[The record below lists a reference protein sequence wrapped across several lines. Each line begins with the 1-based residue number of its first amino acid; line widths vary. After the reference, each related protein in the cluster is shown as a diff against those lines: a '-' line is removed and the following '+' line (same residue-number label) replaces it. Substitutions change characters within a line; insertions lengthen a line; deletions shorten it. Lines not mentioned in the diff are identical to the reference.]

1 MNSPQNSKSRL
12 ARSFLDVSSEL
23 LKTDEPETFL
33 AHLGWHRAFDWEDL
47 YKSTRVLIFAEAGA
61 GKTHECRAE
70 QSARWDT
77 GEPAFFVELAELAR
91 NNLCDLLGPDEQ
103 VRFDAWKSTSTGTAT
118 FFLDSVDELKLTQGS
133 FETALK
139 RLAKELGGK
148 LGQTRIVITTRPVS
162 VDRALIEQHLTVPQE
177 KEDLPSEEAFADIA
191 MNRPRTPKSDQHA
204 APTIRHVALMP
215 LSNEQISEMAVLQGV
230 TDVDAL
236 LNGIRQR
243 NAEEF
248 ARRPQDLIDLCTDW
262 KDHHRIRTHN
272 EQVEYNITIKLKPR
286 TSTEGRE
293 KELVAL
299 TAEKAWEGASR
310 MALAALL
317 TRKLTLRHSAEAD
330 SNNEL
335 GAALD
340 PAKIL
345 TDWSK
350 DERTTLLE
358 RALFGFASY
367 GRVRFH
373 HRSVIEFLAAK
384 RLQQRIDKGMGI
396 RAVKRLL
403 FAENAQGVRVVKP
416 TMRPVAAWLAATQP
430 AIFSEVRDREPEVLL
445 NHADPESLPAD
456 RRVDALRAYVEKHGQ
471 GKWRGLHVPRIQ
483 VHRFA
488 SNELGPEVLRAWKS
502 GIENP
507 EVRALLLEIIEAGP
521 IQAGADIA
529 HATVL
534 SHISEHEERIHALDA
549 LVQLADPRLDEVTNA
564 MVMENKIWTNRLLT
578 SCIPRLFPDHIR
590 VDRLSTLLA
599 RTTQKKNEVNWL
611 SYQWI
616 PLIAAR
622 PISISLLEALRHEL
636 MQLVSDGINWKEH
649 HRHIR
654 SPRQHLVTPLAA
666 ICLRQIKASQFT
678 PKVVESSALALRLC
692 KNDHRARDEDPV
704 SALRQALANAP
715 AHVRSMTFWESD
727 AFNQRCGSGEPKD
740 NAWGRFFDAHES
752 GVFCLNPQQ
761 DLSWVLANLADPT
774 GPMAKRAVMLE
785 AALYC
790 IRHPVNEWRPAVQA
804 LKNHVLDAPELM
816 AAIDVYLK
824 PASVKAADRHFQIRD
839 QKRKQQEERREAKN
853 RASWVLLYRQVA
865 NEPEKAFAPDQAEHT
880 AWALWE
886 AMRMSDHQ
894 HGSSSWTRDFI
905 EKYFGKQAADQLRT
919 AMCGTWRKERPTLR
933 SERPASEEN
942 QFPMVWDMGL
952 ASIAA
957 EAEDVNWAAKLSA
970 DEAKLAARYAPIE
983 LNDFP
988 PWLESLAK
996 CHPESVES
1004 VLWPELASDLDEIA
1018 TNNVHRVF
1026 LQSVLRATKTVAGL
1040 FLPKLRL
1047 WLDINHQRIRDGE
1060 DRVLVTERLRWVI
1073 EILLA
1078 HGTRQD
1084 REHISAT
1091 AKNQLDTG
1099 TDSELTQVWLPV
1111 LMQLNPA
1118 LGIDMLVKQLN
1129 AVPPTADG
1137 PGVRWVSRLFGERHF
1152 ETDIGPRLP
1161 NFTPSQL
1168 LTLVRLAERHVNPK
1182 DDIKH
1187 DGVFTPGPRD
1197 NAEDGRRALLNALL
1211 NAEGPDAWEAKFEL
1225 ANDPL
1230 FTDHHDR
1237 LVMLSRE
1244 KAAEELDTTALTETQ
1259 VVALGRTGEAPPITR
1274 DDMFALMMDRLDDM
1288 EELLLRDDS
1297 PREAWAGIT
1306 AERVM
1311 RREMTRVLRD
1321 ASRNSYTVDQEGVTA
1336 DEKET
1341 DIRLRATASMQQA
1354 VIELKLGDGRS
1365 GRDLRDTIQH
1375 QLFTRY
1381 MASETCRVGCLL
1393 VTVNADR
1400 HWDHPDSGESLD
1412 VAGLQTML
1420 TSEAERIASAMGG
1433 QICLTARVLD
1443 LRPRLATEKK
1453 TTAVT
1458 TKKPRKAKAQPAGKA

>member
-1 MNSPQNSKSRL
+1 MNEQSHPKRAI
-12 ARSFLDVSSEL
+12 ARSFLDVTNEIIKADDSAAVL
-23 LKTDEPETFL
+23 VQ
-33 AHLGWHRAFDWEDL
+33 LGWSGAFSWGELCKSPRA
-47 YKSTRVLIFAEAGA
+47 LIIAEAGT
-61 GKTHECRAE
+61 GKTHECRE
-70 QSARWDT
+70 EHRSQWVK
-77 GEPAFFVELAELAR
+77 GESAFFIELAVLAT
-91 NNLCDLLGPDEQ
+91 NNLRDLLGPEEEE
-103 VRFDAWKSTSTGTAT
+103 RFDAWQSSPTATAT

-133 FETALK
+133 FETALG
-139 RLAKELGGK
+139 RLAKELKGR
-148 LGQTRIVITTRPVS
+148 LGRTRIVITTRPTS
-162 VDRALIEQHLTVPQE
+162 VDRALIERYLPVPTHP
-177 KEDLPSEEAFADIA
+177 EDRPNEEVFADVA
-191 MNRPRTPKSDQHA
+191 MNMRRPTKPDQGTF
-204 APTIRHVALMP
+204 PTWRYVALMP
-215 LSNEQISEMAVLQGV
+215 LSNEQIREMAVLQGV

-272 EQVEYNITIKLKPR
+272 EQVGYNIAIKLKPR
-286 TSTEGRE
+286 TNTEGRE

-310 MALAALL
+310 LALAALL

-350 DERTTLLE
+350 PEQTTLLE

-384 RLQQRIDKGMGI
+384 RLGQLIRQGMGI

-403 FAENAQGVRVVKP
+403 FADNAQGVRAVKP

-430 AIFSEVRDREPEVLL
+430 AIFSEVRNREPDVLL

-456 RRVDALRAYVEKHGQ
+456 LRVDALRAYVEKHGQ
-471 GKWRGLHVPRIQ
+471 GGWRGLHVPRIQ

-488 SNELGPEVLRAWKS
+488 SNELGTEILRAWKT
-502 GIENP
+502 GIENT
-507 EVRALLLEIIEAGP
+507 EVRELLLEIIAAVP
-521 IQAGADIA
+521 MHTGADIA
-529 HATVL
+529 YEVVL
-534 SHISEHEERIHALDA
+534 SKSAELEERIHALDA
-549 LVQLADPRLDEVTNA
+549 LINLADPRLDEVTQA
-564 MVMENKIWTNRLLT
+564 MVMDESIWTSRLLN
-578 SCIPRLFPDHIR
+578 SCIPRLFPDHIS
-590 VDRLSTLLA
+590 VERLSKLLA
-599 RTTQKKNEVNWL
+599 RTIQKKNEVNWL
-611 SYQWI
+611 NHQWI
-616 PLIAAR
+616 PLIAEKQ
-622 PISISLLEALRHEL
+622 ISLDLLEALRHEL
-636 MQLVSDGINWKEH
+636 MQLVSEGIKWEEH
-649 HRHIR
+649 CRHIR
-654 SPRQHLVTPLAA
+654 SPRPHLAIPLAA
-666 ICLRQIKASQFT
+666 ICLRQMKTSQIT
-678 PKVVESSALALRLC
+678 PKVVESSVLALRLC
-692 KNDHRARDEDPV
+692 KNDHRARDEDSV
-704 SALRQALANAP
+704 SELRQELANAP
-715 AHVRSMTFWESD
+715 PHVRSMTFWASD
-727 AFNQRCGSGEPKD
+727 AFNQRCRSGESKD
-740 NAWGRFFDAHES
+740 DAWGRFFYAHES

-804 LKNHVLDAPELM
+804 LKNHVLDAPELT
-816 AAIDVYLK
+816 AAIDDYLK
-824 PASVKAADRHFQIRD
+824 PAPVKAADRHFQIRD
-839 QKRKQQEERREAKN
+839 EKRKQQEERREAKS

-894 HGSSSWTRDFI
+894 HGSSSWNRDFV

-952 ASIAA
+952 AAIAA

-996 CHPESVES
+996 FHPQSVES
-1004 VLWPELASDLDEIA
+1004 VLWPEFASDLDEMA
-1018 TNNVHRVF
+1018 TNKAHRMF
-1026 LQSVLRATKTVAGL
+1026 LQSVFRTTKTVAGL

-1047 WLDINHQRIRDGE
+1047 WLDINHQRMRDGE
-1060 DRVLVTERLRWVI
+1060 DRVLVAERLRWVV

-1099 TDSELTQVWLPV
+1099 ANSELAHVWLPV

-1118 LGIDMLVKQLN
+1118 LGTDMLVKQLN
-1129 AVPPTADG
+1129 AVPPAVDG
-1137 PGVRWVSRLFGERHF
+1137 PGVRWVSRLFGERHS
-1152 ETDIGPRLP
+1152 ETDIGPRLS
-1161 NFTPSQL
+1161 NFTPIQL
-1168 LTLVRLAERHVNPK
+1168 LTLVRLTERHVNPK
-1182 DDIKH
+1182 NDIKH
-1187 DGVFTPGPRD
+1187 DGVFTPATRD
-1197 NAEDGRRALLNALL
+1197 NAEYGRRALLNALL
-1211 NAEGPDAWEAKFEL
+1211 NAEGADAWHAKLEL

-1230 FTDHHDR
+1230 FADYHER
-1237 LVMLSRE
+1237 LLMLSRE
-1244 KAAEELDTTALTETQ
+1244 KAAEELDTTVLSEKEVIAID
-1259 VVALGRTGEAPPITR
+1259 RTGEAPPITH
-1274 DDMFALMMDRLDDM
+1274 DDMFALLMDRLDDI

-1297 PREAWAGIT
+1297 PRETWAGISL
-1306 AERVM
+1306 ERVM
-1311 RREMTRVLRD
+1311 RREIARVLHE
-1321 ASRNSYTVDQEGVTA
+1321 ASRNSYTVDQESATA

-1341 DIRLRATASMQQA
+1341 DIRLRATASTQQA
-1354 VIELKLGDGRS
+1354 VIELKLGDDRS
-1365 GRDLRDTIQH
+1365 GRDLLETIQN
-1375 QLFTRY
+1375 QLVTRY
-1381 MASETCRVGCLL
+1381 MASETCRAGCLL
-1393 VTVNADR
+1393 VTVNRDR
-1400 HWDHPDSGESLD
+1400 HWDHPDSSERLD
-1412 VAGLQTML
+1412 VTGLETML
-1420 TSEAERIASAMGG
+1420 KTEAEKIASKMRH
-1433 QICLTARVLD
+1433 QIRLTVRVLD
-1443 LRPRLATEKK
+1443 LRPRL
-1453 TTAVT
+1453 
-1458 TKKPRKAKAQPAGKA
+1458 KAAHT